1 MEAHRIGCTAAYR
14 LAAKRLTVGSMPTI
28 PPRVVLFTRPG
39 CHLCDAAREVVANVV
54 TDVGELYEERDITAD
69 PDLLSRY
76 VESIPVVEVD
86 GVQID
91 FWRVSEVRLRA
102 ALRR

>member
-1 MEAHRIGCTAAYR
+1 M
-14 LAAKRLTVGSMPTI
+14 STI
-28 PPRVVLFTRPG
+28 PPRVVLYSRPG
-39 CHLCDAAREVVANVV
+39 CHLCDAAREVVVKVV
-54 TDVGELYEERDITAD
+54 AALGELYEERDITAD

-91 FWRVSEVRLRA
+91 FWQVSEVRLRA

>member
-1 MEAHRIGCTAAYR
+1 
-14 LAAKRLTVGSMPTI
+14 MPTI

>member
-1 MEAHRIGCTAAYR
+1 
-14 LAAKRLTVGSMPTI
+14 LAAQRLTVGSVSTI

-54 TDVGELYEERDITAD
+54 ADVGESYEERDITAD
-69 PDLLSRY
+69 SELLSRY

-86 GVQID
+86 GVEID
-91 FWRVSEVRLRA
+91 FWRVSEARLRA